1 MSLTHRFAGFTTLA
15 ILLAHPAFADE
26 PEEMSS
32 KEYKVREYL
41 KLTGAE
47 ALSHQMVE
55 QTVAAM
61 AGMPGLHPGFP
72 QEFRN
77 VAAETSFTDMTV
89 PVYMENLTEADLDAA
104 IAYWSSPAGQ
114 RMAEATPVI
123 TQQAMVIGQTWG
135 AQVGEEAMRRLQ
147 AQ

>member
-1 MSLTHRFAGFTTLA
+1 MSLTHRLASFATLA
-15 ILLAHPAFADE
+15 IILAQPAFAQDDS
-26 PEEMSS
+26 EMSS

-47 ALSHQMVE
+47 ALSHQMIE
-55 QTVAAM
+55 QTVASM
-61 AGMPGLHPGFP
+61 AAIPGLHPDFP

-89 PVYMENLTEADLDAA
+89 PVYLEHLTEEDVDAA

-114 RMAEATPVI
+114 RMAAATPVI
-123 TQQAMVIGQTWG
+123 TQQSMAIGQAWG
-135 AQVGEEAMRRLQ
+135 AQVGEEAMRRIQ
-147 AQ
+147 AR

>member
-1 MSLTHRFAGFTTLA
+1 MTYRFAGFA
-15 ILLAHPAFADE
+15 ILGMFLVQPAFAQDD
-26 PEEMSS
+26 EEMSS

-47 ALSHQMVE
+47 ALAHQMLE
-55 QTVAAM
+55 QTITSLSA
-61 AGMPGLHPGFP
+61 MPGLHPDFP

-89 PVYMENLTEADLDAA
+89 PVYIEHLSEDDLDAA

-114 RMAEATPVI
+114 RMAAATPTI
-123 TQQAMVIGQTWG
+123 SQESMLIGQTWG
-135 AQVGEEAMRRLQ
+135 AQVGEEAMRRVQ

>member
-1 MSLTHRFAGFTTLA
+1 MSLTHRLAGFTTLA
-15 ILLAHPAFADE
+15 IILAQPAFAQDDG
-26 PEEMSS
+26 EMDS

-55 QTVAAM
+55 QTVASM
-61 AGMPGLHPGFP
+61 AGIPGLHPDFA

-89 PVYMENLTEADLDAA
+89 PVYMDNLTEADLDAA

-123 TQQAMVIGQTWG
+123 TQQAMAIGQTWG
-135 AQVGEEAMRRLQ
+135 AQVGEEAMRRIQ